1 MSYTLCETFT
11 LWKLY
16 KINYTRQ
23 KYNLIYNVRNFVKD
37 RNINLRNI
45 INIVINQTA
54 STMDILL
61 RIFYMEVY
69 VF

>member
-1 MSYTLCETFT
+1 M
-11 LWKLY
+11 
-16 KINYTRQ
+16 RQ

-45 INIVINQTA
+45 INIVINRTA